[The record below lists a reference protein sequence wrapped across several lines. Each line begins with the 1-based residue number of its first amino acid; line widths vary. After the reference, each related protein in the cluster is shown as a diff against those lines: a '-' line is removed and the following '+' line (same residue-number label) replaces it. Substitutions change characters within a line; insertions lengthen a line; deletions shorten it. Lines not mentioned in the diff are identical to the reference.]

1 MTASITPGSTR
12 TSLNGTTPVTI
23 VAAPAASTYRIV
35 LAIRMTNIDT
45 AAVTVTLKK
54 SIAATSKQVD
64 KVTGAAVNFVWTPVT
79 RDKLMV
85 LAATNEL
92 LEMVMSGAAA
102 TTNPE
107 VICEWIDKVL

>member
-1 MTASITPGSTR
+1 MAASITPGSTR

-35 LAIRMTNIDT
+35 LAVRMTNIDT

-107 VICEWIDKVL
+107 VVVEFVDKVL

>member
-1 MTASITPGSTR
+1 MAASITPGSTR
-12 TSLNGTTPVTI
+12 TSLNGATPVTI

-35 LAIRMTNIDT
+35 LAVRMTNIDT

-64 KVTGAAVNFVWTPVT
+64 KVTGAAVNFVWVPVS
-79 RDKLMV
+79 RDKLMNLV
-85 LAATNEL
+85 ATDEL
-92 LEMVMSGAAA
+92 LEMVMSGAPA

-107 VICEWIDKVL
+107 VVVEFIDKAL